1 MHRKI
6 TFITA
11 FLFLISSTELHELAR
26 VPQLVMHF
34 CHHQA
39 MEPKLSVTSF
49 LKLHYQANHP
59 DDRDDNEDR
68 QLPFKSG
75 YDIVHIDVTT
85 AIPREAETTV
95 YIPENGKPKS
105 FYPEGMPL
113 HRAFSIFHPPR
124 YS

>member
-1 MHRKI
+1 MQRKI

-26 VPQLVMHF
+26 LPQLVAHF

-39 MEPKLSVTSF
+39 EDPSLSLSGF
-49 LKLHYQANHP
+49 LKLHYQDNHP
-59 DDRDDNEDR
+59 DDKDDNEDR

-85 AIPREAETTV
+85 VNFREAETTL
-95 YIPENGKPKS
+95 YIPENSKS
-105 FYPEGMPL
+105 KTFCPEGVPS